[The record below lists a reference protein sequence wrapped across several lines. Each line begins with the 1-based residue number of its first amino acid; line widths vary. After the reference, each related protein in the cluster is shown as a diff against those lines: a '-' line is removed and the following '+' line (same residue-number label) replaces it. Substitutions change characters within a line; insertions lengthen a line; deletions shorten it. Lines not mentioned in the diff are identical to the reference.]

1 MAKTL
6 AQSSYPARVPGL
18 YNVCELDFIII
29 YCFPKDFSLDTTKN
43 NNNKKKKR
51 KKKKN
56 PLISGYNS
64 FAVFQVNRTL
74 NNFLNGGSNSKW
86 STNFNWIRMI
96 SLLDERQRVG
106 PVFFC
111 VINRKDSFLNC
122 LLLNLTLCWFSMR
135 LSCCVKSLNDGL
147 ASGSLCQQFIMI

>member
-6 AQSSYPARVPGL
+6 AHSFYPARVPGL
-18 YNVCELDFIII
+18 CNVCELDFIII
-29 YCFPKDFSLDTTKN
+29 YCFLKHFCLDTTKN
-43 NNNKKKKR
+43 NNNNNN
-51 KKKKN
+51 KN
-56 PLISGYNS
+56 KQQPLISGDYC
-64 FAVFQVNRTL
+64 FAVFQVKRTL
-74 NNFLNGGSNSKW
+74 NNFLNGGSDSEW

-96 SLLDERQRVG
+96 SLLDEGQRVW

-111 VINRKDSFLNC
+111 VIKRKDTFLNC